1 MAMPN
6 MDKERKHRPPFPE
19 PPESP
24 TPWKKKSVIKG
35 DIKNNIETLEG

>member
-19 PPESP
+19 TPESP
-24 TPWKKKSVIKG
+24 TPWENKICHKRRHQKQH
-35 DIKNNIETLEG
+35 